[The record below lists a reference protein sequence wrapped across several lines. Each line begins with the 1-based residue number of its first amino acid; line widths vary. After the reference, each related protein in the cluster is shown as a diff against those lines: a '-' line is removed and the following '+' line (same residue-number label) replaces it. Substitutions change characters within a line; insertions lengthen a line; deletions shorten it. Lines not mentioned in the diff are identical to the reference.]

1 MNDSSVKSYL
11 EVEKLGELLVVL
23 DDEDV
28 GVAVFHDEAAG
39 VGTAGGVDARG
50 HAAGEHGGQV
60 GHEPLGRVEACQ

>member
-28 GVAVFHDEAAG
+28 GVAVLHDEPAG
-39 VGTAGGVDARG
+39 VGAAGGVDARR
-50 HAAGEHGGQV
+50 HAAREHGGQV
-60 GHEPLGRVEACQ
+60 GHEPLGRVEA